1 MLRSDLSDHS
11 NPYTVVIETITHE
24 GDNDNKEREEKIC
37 FKNYAP
43 FRSCKSKINNTFKD
57 NVEDID
63 VVIAMFNLLEYSD
76 NCSMTS
82 GSLWNYYRD
91 EINDDSNENNAVN
104 NSINNNKTITSKYF
118 EYKTKLIGSTPNNN
132 NILDA

>member
-24 GDNDNKEREEKIC
+24 GDDDNKEREEKLC

-43 FRSCKSKINNTFKD
+43 FRSCISKINNTFID
-57 NVEDID
+57 NAEDID
-63 VVIAMFNLLEYSD
+63 VVMAMCNLLEYND

-82 GSLWNYYRD
+82 GSLWNCYRD
-91 EINDDSNENNAVN
+91 EINDDANENNAVN

-118 EYKTKLIGSTPNNN
+118 EYKAKLIGSTPNNN